1 MKLTEGKIW
10 KRMIVFYIPLLMSSL
25 LQQLYN
31 AVDAVVVGKY
41 IGKEALSAVGGTT
54 SILFGLIIGLF
65 TGIAS
70 GSTVIVGKYFGA
82 DKEKEVADT
91 IKDCLPVSIQS
102 CMEFQMA

>member
-41 IGKEALSAVGGTT
+41 
-54 SILFGLIIGLF
+54 
-65 TGIAS
+65 
-70 GSTVIVGKYFGA
+70 FGA